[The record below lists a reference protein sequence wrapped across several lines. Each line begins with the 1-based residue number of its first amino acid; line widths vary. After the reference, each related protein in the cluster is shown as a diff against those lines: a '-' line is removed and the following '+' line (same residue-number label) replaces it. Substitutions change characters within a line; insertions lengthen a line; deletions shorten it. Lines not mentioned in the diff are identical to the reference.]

1 MTQAWVDAFEAET
14 GIKVNVRQGKDTEM
28 SNQIIAEGDAS
39 PADVFIT
46 ENSPAMTQVEN
57 AGLFADISSTVHEN
71 VPEQYRPSS
80 NKWSGVAA
88 RSTVFVYNK
97 DAVKEADLP
106 ASIMDL
112 AKPEWK
118 GKFAYAPTSG
128 AFQAQIAA
136 IRFAIAMIVRIGGLP
151 RADGSSDASAT

>member
-1 MTQAWVDAFEAET
+1 MKIRFPQLSAAAIVAAAALTLSACGSGSASPAPEASTAAAAAGEITVYNAQHESMTQAWVEAFEAET
-14 GIKVNVRQGKDTEM
+14 GIKVNIRQGKDTEM

-57 AGLFADISSTVHEN
+57 AGLFADISSTVQEN

-97 DAVKEADLP
+97 DAVKEAD
-106 ASIMDL
+106 
-112 AKPEWK
+112 
-118 GKFAYAPTSG
+118 
-128 AFQAQIAA
+128 
-136 IRFAIAMIVRIGGLP
+136 
-151 RADGSSDASAT
+151 